1 MYTISFPFS
10 DFPAIMSGQK
20 MVLRDQRVSLPDQCL
35 MYFSHHD
42 QSTHALCPVRSCRLT
57 LPPRIANAPHACH
70 LTAWRPSASPQC
82 ECKWRDDTMV
92 STQPTTPTTCNRP
105 AANCLSA
112 SNVHGRPPTESHGPR
127 RAPVGAPTQRHA
139 RRLSLPCHC
148 TTYATRSP
156 RQCACRITP
165 WRRARHSNSRLVP
178 GKERRSG
185 RAAAGEQRG
194 GCRRAAHLG
203 RAREETLQRLLLEAE
218 ALQFLLGGRN
228 LRTLR
233 QELVV

>member
-1 MYTISFPFS
+1 MPCAQF
-10 DFPAIMSGQK
+10 AAA
-20 MVLRDQRVSLPDQCL
+20 VSPCPLESRMHP
-35 MYFSHHD
+35 M
-42 QSTHALCPVRSCRLT
+42 HATSLHGG
-57 LPPRIANAPHACH
+57 PPRA
-70 LTAWRPSASPQC
+70 PSASANGVI
-82 ECKWRDDTMV
+82 RDDTMV